1 MSHQKSR
8 LGFFNDKL
16 MEFFRDL
23 AYAFP
28 EERDLQ
34 NAVEYIEMAK
44 RSNPK
49 LILDMFHQHVYLGA
63 HEMIEKDDE
72 EGVVTF
78 AKKKI
83 ENEYNEISSALS
95 IFDKHWTS
103 LDNSNR
109 EAIWKYLKV
118 LCVLCEKATANA

>member
-1 MSHQKSR
+1 MSQPKSR

-34 NAVEYIEMAK
+34 KAVEYIEMAK

-49 LILDMFHQHVYLGA
+49 LVLDMFHQHVYLGA

-72 EGVVTF
+72 DGVVTF

-95 IFDKHWTS
+95 IFDKHWAS

-118 LCVLCEKATANA
+118 LCVLCEKATANV

>member
-34 NAVEYIEMAK
+34 KAVEYIEMAK

-118 LCVLCEKATANA
+118 LCVLCEKATA

>member
-34 NAVEYIEMAK
+34 KAVEYIEMAK

>member
-34 NAVEYIEMAK
+34 KAVEYIEMAK

-109 EAIWKYLKV
+109 EAIWKHLKV
-118 LCVLCEKATANA
+118 LCVLCEKATA